1 MKKFKGMP
9 KYYKSLHRQVAKE
22 KISTLPTDWYD
33 WWHTHVD
40 WDGKGN
46 LGRWHRR
53 QHLKMLFK
61 CYQNIKCQIDKSNF
75 TSQVFMLISNS
86 DSSQDA
92 VYIHTENPNGTEYP
106 EKFSGV
112 QWNIKVPALLK
123 GLNIPK
129 HLQLGVQENNGE
141 LWYYLK

>member
-33 WWHTHVD
+33 WWHTHID

-61 CYQNIKCQIDKSNF
+61 CYQNIKYQIDKSNF

-92 VYIHTENPNGTEYP
+92 VYVHTENPNGTEYP

-112 QWNIKVPALLK
+112 QWNITPPCFTQRAK
-123 GLNIPK
+123 
-129 HLQLGVQENNGE
+129 
-141 LWYYLK
+141 YS